1 MLHIQSTVLEN
12 WMVMEELHVVHW
24 MYQLHQKE
32 SEKEW
37 MLKLRKVFP
46 YWLNCWLGDVFVKE
60 NTKILVGSKF
70 PALLRKFTRVSWGH
84 VHKLNTFLSPDVF
97 LYKCNFYFQN
107 KLSDSPIFSRID
119 LSSMKKRN
127 LKRTTVLLNE
137 GLNVSNSIY
146 IQWLLMLLDIINS
159 KILNH
164 PL

>member
-1 MLHIQSTVLEN
+1 MFFAGYYAIISIEEHVKMLHIQSTVLEN
-12 WMVMEELHVVHW
+12 WVVMEELHVVRW

-84 VHKLNTFLSPDVF
+84 VHKLNTFF
-97 LYKCNFYFQN
+97 
-107 KLSDSPIFSRID
+107 
-119 LSSMKKRN
+119 
-127 LKRTTVLLNE
+127 
-137 GLNVSNSIY
+137 
-146 IQWLLMLLDIINS
+146 LLMDFYINIIFIFKISFLILLFS
-159 KILNH
+159 
-164 PL
+164 PE